1 MKVLSPCS
9 CFISNVIV
17 FFVAFLGPIF
27 VILLFNIITSII
39 VIKALI
45 KHTRKKIEHTDENE
59 SKFSSVLRLLISTIG
74 IMTTFGL
81 TWLFGA
87 FTILDASLPFQILFT
102 VFNSFQGF
110 FIFLFYCVINNEAR
124 QAWYAVLPC
133 KKACLTRSGT
143 VSTHKPLTSRSRL
156 RTLRRSETKHQESE
170 TIANPT
176 AV

>member
-27 VILLFNIITSII
+27 VILLFNIITFII

-59 SKFSSVLRLLISTIG
+59 SKYSSILRLLISTVG

-110 FIFLFYCVINNEAR
+110 FIFLFYCVISNEAR

-133 KKACLTRSGT
+133 KKARWTVTKSGT
-143 VSTHKPLTSRSRL
+143 ASTHMPLKSRSIPRQ
-156 RTLRRSETKHQESE
+156 SETKHQESE